1 MKCEDADAPEARP
14 VLAVPRSAQVSDD
27 QTPVVGSALYASKD
41 YWNKRFETEDNRE
54 WLCSFEQIRA
64 LLETLLPTDRDARIL
79 VIGTGNSDLGA
90 DLHREFGFT
99 NVLCSDYSETCL
111 TRMNSKH
118 AALAPAVRYVYGD
131 MLDLGASFAE
141 ASFDLVLDKAGFD
154 AIVGDGGA
162 DKWEPTGAARDAA
175 SKLSRSVGHVLRD
188 GGRFLQITFSQPHFR
203 KPLLLAGA
211 ALPWVGCEAHA
222 VDVGLGYVCLACDRK
237 KR

>member
-1 MKCEDADAPEARP
+1 MKGEDADSP
-14 VLAVPRSAQVSDD
+14 VPRSAQVADD

-41 YWNKRFETEDNRE
+41 YWNKRFETEDLRE

-79 VIGTGNSDLGA
+79 LIGTGNSDLGA
-90 DLHREFGFT
+90 DLHRELGFAD
-99 NVLCSDYSETCL
+99 VVCSDYSETCL
-111 TRMNSKH
+111 ARMNAKH
-118 AALAPAVRYVYGD
+118 AALVPAVRYVYGD

-141 ASFDLVLDKAGFD
+141 ASFDLALDKAGFD

-162 DKWEPTGAARDAA
+162 DKGEPTDAARDVA

-203 KPLLLAGA
+203 RPLLLAGDA
-211 ALPWVGCEAHA
+211 SPWVGCEAHA
-222 VDVGLGYVCLACDRK
+222 VDVGLEYVCLACDRQG
-237 KR
+237 R